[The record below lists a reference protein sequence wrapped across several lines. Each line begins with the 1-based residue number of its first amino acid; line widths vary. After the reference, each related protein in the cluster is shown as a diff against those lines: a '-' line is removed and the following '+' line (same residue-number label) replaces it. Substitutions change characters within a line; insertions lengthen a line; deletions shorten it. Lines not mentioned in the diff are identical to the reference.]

1 MKGYKMDK
9 LDADWLSVEFAA
21 AEAEVA
27 SWSEGLRASLFER
40 DPLEVAEG
48 DETTSDRVNGQAA
61 LRCQ

>member
-1 MKGYKMDK
+1 MGQ

-27 SWSEGLRASLFER
+27 SWSEGLRASLVER
-40 DPLEVAEG
+40 DNSQAADPE
-48 DETTSDRVNGQAA
+48 DTTLDLAGGQAA